1 MVKRASEEAQGDE
14 GRSHDDAAGGARKGP
29 PRPTVRIT
37 NQFRNGR
44 GMVYDLSCE
53 DVRLTLEVTG
63 GAPPEEGDAEW
74 RIEAFAR
81 HAPERPKIG
90 ATGPT
95 RREALTRAGTAWG
108 AKRGA
113 FGFPAVAWDAVAEA
127 LLAVRAI

>member
-1 MVKRASEEAQGDE
+1 
-14 GRSHDDAAGGARKGP
+14 
-29 PRPTVRIT
+29 VRIT

-63 GAPPEEGDAEW
+63 GGPLGGPPEDADAEW

-95 RREALTRAGTAWG
+95 RREALSLAALAWG

-113 FGFPAVAWDAVAEA
+113 FGFPAISWDAVAEA
-127 LLAVRAI
+127 LVAVRAI